1 MAKDE
6 APPFDR
12 GTTFHGAS
20 DPIDLANLGGPNL
33 EGKEYRFED
42 TKYGTGMYV
51 GVRVLRNSATFNLLP
66 GRVAAVDTTQP
77 ATFAKCNGYT
87 AVASQAGFIIDEF
100 IPPQGVRPG
109 DLFFGIVDG
118 PVKVAGSL
126 VPAEVTIAVGDPI
139 GAAAGSTAGATTSGR
154 VSTLGGAT
162 SAAAIYN
169 LLGRAMAALTAGQ
182 TGAPVLIH
190 AHRWLG

>member
-6 APPFDR
+6 TPPFER
-12 GTTFHGAS
+12 GCTFSNGN
-20 DPIDLANLGGPNL
+20 PIDLANLGGTNF

-42 TKYGTGMYV
+42 NKYGTGMYV

-66 GRVAAVDTTQP
+66 GRVGAVDTTQV

-87 AVASQAGFIIDEF
+87 TVASQAGFIIDEF
-100 IPPQGVRPG
+100 LPPAGVPPG
-109 DLFFGIVDG
+109 DLFYGIVDG
-118 PVKVAGSL
+118 PVKVAGST

-139 GAAAGSTAGATTSGR
+139 GAAAGSTAGGTISGR